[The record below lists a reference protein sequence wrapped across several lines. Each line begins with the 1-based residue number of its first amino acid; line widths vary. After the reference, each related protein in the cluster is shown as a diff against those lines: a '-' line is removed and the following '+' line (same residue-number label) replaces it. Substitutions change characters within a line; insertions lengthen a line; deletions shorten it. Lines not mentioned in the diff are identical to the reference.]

1 MIQVDWLARLR
12 GMMFTKL
19 KITAV
24 IVNANPQVA
33 GVAIMYLQ
41 ALKTDK
47 YSGNS

>member
-1 MIQVDWLARLR
+1 
-12 GMMFTKL
+12 MFTKL

-33 GVAIMYLQ
+33 GVAVIYLQ

-47 YSGNS
+47 YSGNSYSCFSFLPLLHH